1 MVEGFLYMYP
11 CFAPT
16 LSGHGQ
22 AVVRSIL
29 SDALVSLLTQLLSLQ
44 QSWMGLSTCLLVVYL
59 LLCPPLPSSASHS
72 YPEPLLLL
80 PYFPVP

>member
-1 MVEGFLYMYP
+1 MVEGFLYMYS

-16 LSGHGQ
+16 LSVHGQ

-44 QSWMGLSTCLLVVYL
+44 QSWMGLSTCLLVV
-59 LLCPPLPSSASHS
+59 
-72 YPEPLLLL
+72 
-80 PYFPVP
+80 